1 MRLPGRTEKAAKVPL
16 IVLTAHPRSSA
27 VPPAPAAPV
36 ARPARPHPATRPV
49 RAPLPLPPLLPPA
62 PSSPQGF
69 PRHRSLWGRRG
80 GAHGG
85 RSACPLLLG
94 GRAGRALVAL
104 VAACRAHPA
113 RRNMPSGRDR
123 AHGRPRALV
132 PPALAQ
138 RRARHAPDT
147 HSTESSKGRPVQTQA
162 DHTSTGG
169 AVGAP
174 RAAPSVAAHPLRIT
188 APHVNRCSSGRSSGC
203 AFGASLCARGRG
215 ASAARRATPA

>member
-1 MRLPGRTEKAAKVPL
+1 MLFR
-16 IVLTAHPRSSA
+16 
-27 VPPAPAAPV
+27 
-36 ARPARPHPATRPV
+36 
-49 RAPLPLPPLLPPA
+49 PLPPLPSRAPPA
-62 PSSPQGF
+62 RTPPLVQSVPPCRCPPFSPPPPHPPRGF

-123 AHGRPRALV
+123 AHGLPRALV